1 MIKDVGENIR
11 TPKFGS
17 SAFDAT
23 NGMLYVGCQQITVW
37 EAQVDQKVE
46 INALQVQTLS
56 KQILEERLMLDTQ
69 DPAYDP
75 LAEDDRKK
83 KDTDAKTGKVLVTS
97 ASSLVEIVLDQSDSN
112 NFLVTIDSEN
122 LLRGWNLKES
132 LTVLSYRL
140 PVQQRVTAAAVD
152 ETNKFL
158 AVGTCSGESKV
169 INLKSGGVLYNMA
182 HCGTEVTFLKF
193 IDGMSELWLFGA
205 CWGGKLMMWTK
216 PTEDNNFQITARC
229 RVGHKSDILALDCS

>member
-1 MIKDVGENIR
+1 MKLCSIK
-11 TPKFGS
+11 
-17 SAFDAT
+17 AT
-23 NGMLYVGCQQITVW
+23 LT
-37 EAQVDQKVE
+37 
-46 INALQVQTLS
+46 T
-56 KQILEERLMLDTQ
+56 
-69 DPAYDP
+69 
-75 LAEDDRKK
+75 
-83 KDTDAKTGKVLVTS
+83 
-97 ASSLVEIVLDQSDSN
+97 
-112 NFLVTIDSEN
+112 FLVTIDSEN